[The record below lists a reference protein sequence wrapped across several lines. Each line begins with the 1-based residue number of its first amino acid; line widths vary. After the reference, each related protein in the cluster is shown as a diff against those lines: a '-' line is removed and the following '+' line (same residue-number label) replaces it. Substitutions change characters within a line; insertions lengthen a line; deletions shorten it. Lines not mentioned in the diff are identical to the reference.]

1 MTTYKLGDTVLLTDT
16 EEIGEVAKI
25 IKTDLLT
32 CELEFDDGECGWY
45 AHHEFEL
52 IEEEA

>member
-16 EEIGEVAKI
+16 DEIGEVAKI

-52 IEEEA
+52 VEEEA